1 MASFNYD
8 SEVVVHDSYLQINN
22 LRITD
27 HEIRNYFSGV
37 KPENL
42 LVEIEKALRLGV
54 TALKA
59 MVTTERIDYIE
70 KSFNSMNTE
79 IQHQL
84 NQAFGEDGRVKMV
97 IDRYF
102 GENGQVRNY
111 IDSKL
116 GENGDFS
123 RIIAEHFGPEGK
135 VINEIFNPDKSNSP
149 LWSLKKEMLDAI
161 EKIRKDLGIK
171 EATDSIKEKTVLKGA
186 DFETEIMAALEKIAQ
201 NYGDVPDNVSTRPGL
216 LKNSKKGDFV
226 VQLSGSDKKIVL
238 EAKESKYSLAKIIEE
253 MDEAIENRGADY
265 GIFVEKYVED
275 LPDSVGWFNEYKGR
289 YLVVALKS
297 RDGQNDYDN
306 LANIAYKWA
315 RIRALS
321 LDADSNGSF
330 KTLDVKDEMTKI
342 GNSISKFRT
351 IRTYCT
357 NASEAV
363 ENIRSE
369 VRNIEKEIKDS
380 LDEVL
385 AKISH

>member
-8 SEVVVHDSYLQINN
+8 NEVVLNESYLQINN

-27 HEIRNYFSGV
+27 HEIRNYFSSV
-37 KPENL
+37 RTENL
-42 LVEIEKALRLGV
+42 PAEIEKALKLGV
-54 TALKA
+54 TALNA

-84 NQAFGEDGRVKMV
+84 NQAFGEDGRVSMV

-135 VINEIFNPDKSNSP
+135 VINEIFNADKPNSP

-171 EATDSIKEKTVLKGA
+171 EATDTIKEKTVLKGT

-201 NYGDVPDNVSTRPGL
+201 NYGDMPDNVSTHPML
-216 LKNSKKGDFV
+216 
-226 VQLSGSDKKIVL
+226 
-238 EAKESKYSLAKIIEE
+238 
-253 MDEAIENRGADY
+253 
-265 GIFVEKYVED
+265 
-275 LPDSVGWFNEYKGR
+275 
-289 YLVVALKS
+289 
-297 RDGQNDYDN
+297 
-306 LANIAYKWA
+306 
-315 RIRALS
+315 
-321 LDADSNGSF
+321 
-330 KTLDVKDEMTKI
+330 
-342 GNSISKFRT
+342 
-351 IRTYCT
+351 
-357 NASEAV
+357 
-363 ENIRSE
+363 
-369 VRNIEKEIKDS
+369 
-380 LDEVL
+380 
-385 AKISH
+385 